1 MFTLPQFH
9 SLRFV
14 RIKFLKAILKRSGF
28 INEFIGEKVK
38 PKRRKY
44 SIGRR
49 LVGTREQNLYPT
61 EKWINCFI

>member
-1 MFTLPQFH
+1 MDKTI
-9 SLRFV
+9 V
-14 RIKFLKAILKRSGF
+14 GNNAGKVWYALK
-28 INEFIGEKVK
+28 EIGEISIPELAEKIK